1 MNTLKTGAL
10 LALLT
15 VTLILVA
22 DWLIGPGGLWLG
34 LAFAGVMNFI
44 AYFFSDKIALRAY
57 RAQRINPG
65 ELPRVERL
73 MERLVRRTGM
83 PMPKLFLIPT
93 DSPNA
98 FATGRNPKNAS
109 VAVTRGIVDLLND
122 EELEGVLAHEL
133 AHVRNRDILIAT
145 VAATLA
151 GAITIIARMAFYAS
165 LFGGRD
171 NRGGNPIGAIGA
183 ILMLILAPMA
193 AVIIQL
199 AISRSREYAADA
211 RAAQFTDNPIGLAR
225 ALRKLEMGS
234 KRRPLEAGQA
244 TAHMFIVAPMIG
256 GGFASLFSTHPPIS
270 SRIERLTGR
279 PAEFLP

>member
-1 MNTLKTGAL
+1 MNALKTAAL
-10 LALLT
+10 LGVLTVGLILAGDALL
-15 VTLILVA
+15 
-22 DWLIGPGGLWLG
+22 GPGGMWIG
-34 LAFAGVMNFI
+34 LAVAGVMNFI

-57 RAQRINPG
+57 RAQPINPG
-65 ELPRVERL
+65 ELPRVER
-73 MERLVRRTGM
+73 MMANLVARTGM
-83 PMPKLFLIPT
+83 PAPKLFLIPS

-98 FATGRNPKNAS
+98 FATGRNPKHAS
-109 VAVTRGIVDLLND
+109 IAVTRGIVELLTD

-151 GAITIIARMAFYAS
+151 GAITIIARLAFYAR
-165 LFGGRD
+165 LFGGG
-171 NRGGNPIGAIGA
+171 RGQGSSPIGAVGA
-183 ILMLILAPMA
+183 IAMLILAPIA
-193 AVIIQL
+193 AMVIQL
-199 AISRSREYAADA
+199 AISRAREYAADA